1 MRVHR
6 LTRIIPSCE
15 PARTTRYHTYKYL
28 FSGREHRSDHPLIHV
43 IHGPLSLQWINQV
56 MSQGRSRYLHI
67 CPIPSCL
74 FLLLELF
81 RLDLGCVWVWILL
94 LDRRSADAESRASDA
109 MQYLWHPVPRGPTRQ
124 TPQRSISIPA
134 RHSKGQWTLGEGHI
148 MQREMV
154 GGATAVT
161 PGDPHGRHYPEPNEI
176 RTSPQTM
183 IQHLSLRP
191 AWHRTERVLLK
202 LKCRLRNST

>member
-81 RLDLGCVWVWILL
+81 RLDLRMRMGM
-94 LDRRSADAESRASDA
+94 DSSF
-109 MQYLWHPVPRGPTRQ
+109 GP
-124 TPQRSISIPA
+124 
-134 RHSKGQWTLGEGHI
+134 K
-148 MQREMV
+148 
-154 GGATAVT
+154 
-161 PGDPHGRHYPEPNEI
+161 
-176 RTSPQTM
+176 
-183 IQHLSLRP
+183 
-191 AWHRTERVLLK
+191 
-202 LKCRLRNST
+202 KCRRRISRI